1 MIQSMTG
8 FGTANLEVATASSL
22 CCDMKTLNHKFLD
35 IIISLPKNLKQFEP
49 AIMKKLKTSFERG
62 RVEISLYIESDKSRK
77 QKVCIDYEKAKAY
90 YTQFLALKEELG
102 ISGDVDIDLLS
113 NFRDIFVTNNVIE
126 ISDEEMLDKLN
137 TVTDT
142 AIEGVLKMRS
152 DEGNA
157 IYSDFQKRIANL
169 KGNLSFIK
177 EEAEKNV
184 CLWREK
190 ITKNIN
196 ALKDIVAMDNNRI
209 EQEILL
215 YALKSDITEECI
227 RLENHIVQ
235 FELFLDS
242 DTPVG
247 KKLNFLLQEMTREVT
262 TLLAKS
268 LHDEILKKGMSI
280 REEIEHL
287 REQVYNIE

>member
-8 FGTANLEVATASSL
+8 FGTANLELPAGSSL
-22 CCDMKTLNHKFLD
+22 CCGMKTLNHKFLD

-77 QKVCIDYEKAKAY
+77 QEVCIDYEKAKAY
-90 YTQFLALKEELG
+90 YTQFIALKEELG

-113 NFRDIFVTNNVIE
+113 NFRDIFVTNNMIE
-126 ISDEEMLDKLN
+126 ISDEEMLDNLN

-142 AIEGVLKMRS
+142 AIEGVLKMRL

-184 CLWREK
+184 HLWREK

-242 DTPVG
+242 DSRVG